1 MIHLCLTLP
10 NFSFFSICKSIN
22 NKRSNFVFI
31 KDFVADNCRTAKG
44 IKIIPASCEQSR
56 YCTEQIPN
64 SVQLTVQ
71 SEMNT
76 GEKNEEASPKT
87 AFENPVHTPLF
98 CSKDQFQAGG
108 TYWNPYV
115 QMSSSKLTVT
125 ELGKP
130 KKNVDIYGHS

>member
-1 MIHLCLTLP
+1 
-10 NFSFFSICKSIN
+10 
-22 NKRSNFVFI
+22 
-31 KDFVADNCRTAKG
+31 
-44 IKIIPASCEQSR
+44 
-56 YCTEQIPN
+56 
-64 SVQLTVQ
+64 
-71 SEMNT
+71 MNT
-76 GEKNEEASPKT
+76 GKKNLEASPKT

-130 KKNVDIYGHS
+130 KKIYIYMDIHSKFLDLSRYFD